1 MILCHGSPIGR
12 GKGLKNPQVWVRTPP
27 VVFGD
32 SEMKREELTPE
43 QQRLYD
49 NLLSQL
55 QGYDLESDLVRFSSF
70 DEFLTAVHEEAD
82 RIKANMR
89 PYDLLPESA
98 RHAVNRAFAVAQGE
112 LFEADLVVSFDDR
125 AERLVDAI
133 ATYVVESG
141 NS

>member
-1 MILCHGSPIGR
+1 
-12 GKGLKNPQVWVRTPP
+12 
-27 VVFGD
+27 
-32 SEMKREELTPE
+32 MKREELTPE

-98 RHAVNRAFAVAQGE
+98 RHA
-112 LFEADLVVSFDDR
+112 
-125 AERLVDAI
+125 
-133 ATYVVESG
+133 YV
-141 NS
+141 